1 MRSCERGGKDKREKT
16 TNPRGGGV
24 PSAPL
29 DRRVQRRRVPRYGEA
44 PSAPLGGRSQGR
56 RPRRDGGLVV
66 TAFGSR
72 RRRHDLISM
81 GGDQNARGTSGMA
94 RHRVGTQ
101 LQTAGTPGGSATTIG
116 TGKESCPIERE
127 RFCHGSSEL
136 FLRSPWFGGRKGRKS
151 RFFER
156 SVSTCLKFDPL
167 YSYPITPRDKEVS
180 TFVSRV
186 SFLVSRASFF
196 VSRFRTCISLFDNW
210 EVRANWDISNRV
222 GQCKILCKSDFQ
234 ILWHT
239 SQFEN

>member
-1 MRSCERGGKDKREKT
+1 MERALDRRWRPLRAPAPFRASISAVSSLFRVGSSARWLGGVAFLRTRWERQEEKT

-44 PSAPLGGRSQGR
+44 PSAPLGGRSQAR
-56 RPRRDGGLVV
+56 RPRRDSGLVV

-72 RRRHDLISM
+72 RRRHDLMSM

-156 SVSTCLKFDPL
+156 SVQH
-167 YSYPITPRDKEVS
+167 
-180 TFVSRV
+180 
-186 SFLVSRASFF
+186 A
-196 VSRFRTCISLFDNW
+196 
-210 EVRANWDISNRV
+210 
-222 GQCKILCKSDFQ
+222 
-234 ILWHT
+234 
-239 SQFEN
+239 

>member
-29 DRRVQRRRVPRYGEA
+29 DRRDQRRRVPRYGEA
-44 PSAPLGGRSQGR
+44 PSAPLGGRSQVR

-167 YSYPITPRDKEVS
+167 SHTRLPPGIKKFQLSFLASP
-180 TFVSRV
+180 F
-186 SFLVSRASFF
+186 SFLVSRFSFLDF
-196 VSRFRTCISLFDNW
+196 GHVFPLLVIGKSELIGTFRIGSGN
-210 EVRANWDISNRV
+210 AIY
-222 GQCKILCKSDFQ
+222 CKSDFR
-234 ILWHT
+234 I
-239 SQFEN
+239 